1 MPEATQ
7 LAHCSSLVE
16 APAPWLDR
24 AAYPF
29 KSRFLQLPAGR
40 VHYLD
45 EGEGQH
51 EPIVF
56 VNGTPSWSFEY
67 RHLLRKLATS
77 RRCIA
82 FDHIGFG
89 LSERPAG
96 FGYRPEDHARV
107 FADFVA
113 ALGLERF
120 TLVVHD
126 FGGPIALPFAEAHP
140 ERIRRLVVLNSF
152 MWPTEDPKLV
162 RAARLAG
169 SALGRLLYRYLN
181 FSLRVLMPLAYG
193 DERRLTP
200 AVHAQYLAPFRTRAA
215 RETVLWVLARSLLDS
230 HAHYAALWANRK
242 RLAAI
247 PSLVLWGTQDR
258 LFGGRRESRRLP
270 AKLNSSASVALI
282 PPQPRNDYLERWRLA
297 LPQAEVVAITN
308 AGHWPHEEQP
318 ELVLESLLEF
328 LTPLDAEG

>member
-1 MPEATQ
+1 MSNALQAAPAESLARAT
-7 LAHCSSLVE
+7 
-16 APAPWLDR
+16 APWLDLK
-24 AAYPF
+24 AYPF
-29 KSRFLQLPAGR
+29 ARRCLPLSEGR

-45 EGEGQH
+45 EGAG

-56 VNGTPSWSFEY
+56 VHGTPSWSFEY
-67 RHLLRKLATS
+67 RHLILELSSS

-82 FDHIGFG
+82 YDHLGFG

-107 FADFVA
+107 FAEFIA

-140 ERIRRLVVLNSF
+140 ERILRLVVLNSF
-152 MWPTEDPKLV
+152 MWPLDDPKL
-162 RAARLAG
+162 RQQARFAG
-169 SALGRLLYRYLN
+169 SLLGRLLYRYLN

-193 DERRLTP
+193 DQRRLTRR
-200 AVHAQYLAPFRTRAA
+200 VHAQYLAPFRARAA
-215 RETVLWVLARSLLDS
+215 RETVLWALARSLLGS
-230 HAHYAALWANRK
+230 HAHYASLWANRE
-242 RLAAI
+242 RLASI

-258 LFGGRRESRRLP
+258 LFP
-270 AKLNSSASVALI
+270 A
-282 PPQPRNDYLERWRLA
+282 DYLARWRQA
-297 LPQAEVVAITN
+297 LPQARVESVSE

-318 ELVLESLLEF
+318 VLVLEALTRFFAQRDAQGQALAPQGSL
-328 LTPLDAEG
+328 